1 MAKDI
6 DKKELEVFEKHFENL
21 LIDFRSDIKL
31 NISKDK
37 SNRIQNFIKDKA
49 KNINII
55 NNKDIALVL
64 LNNFDVQIENIYLQS
79 AIILDFFNLLKKL
92 EKKPDDT
99 KLLQA
104 IVELKKNLGLI

>member
-1 MAKDI
+1 MPDI
-6 DKKELEVFEKHFENL
+6 KKKELEVLSKHFENL
-21 LIDFRSDIKL
+21 VQDFTSNNKINLSR
-31 NISKDK
+31 DK
-37 SNRIQNFIKDKA
+37 SQRIQNFLKELG
-49 KNINII
+49 INPII
-55 NNKDIALVL
+55 DNHTDIISAL
-64 LNNFDVQIENIYLQS
+64 LNNFDVQLENIYLQS

>member
-1 MAKDI
+1 MIKKIKIGGFEVKNDNKIFLIAGPCVIESRDHALYHAKM
-6 DKKELEVFEKHFENL
+6 
-21 LIDFRSDIKL
+21 IKQ
-31 NISKDK
+31 ICY
-37 SNRIQNFIKDKA
+37 NR
-49 KNINII
+49 
-55 NNKDIALVL
+55 
-64 LNNFDVQIENIYLQS
+64 NNFDIQLENIYLQS